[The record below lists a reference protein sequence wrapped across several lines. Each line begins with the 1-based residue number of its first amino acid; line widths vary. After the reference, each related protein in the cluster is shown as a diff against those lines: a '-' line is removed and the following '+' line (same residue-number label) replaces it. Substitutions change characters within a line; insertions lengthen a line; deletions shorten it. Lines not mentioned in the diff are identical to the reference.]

1 MAKTKLGKMA
11 CESCGEPVTVRENE
25 RGTLSYRCEE
35 CDAAPY
41 ARSGTGQHANWLA
54 KLQKP
59 AGAAET
65 GLQQGAA
72 SDLKPAA
79 EAEVLPDLQKK
90 PAATGNIWG
99 FAE

>member
-1 MAKTKLGKMA
+1 MAKTKLGKMP

-41 ARSGTGQHANWLA
+41 ARSGTGQHAHWLT
-54 KLQKP
+54 KLQKT
-59 AGAAET
+59 AET

-72 SDLKPAA
+72 SDLNPVVDTPAST
-79 EAEVLPDLQKK
+79 EKTRSV
-90 PAATGNIWG
+90 NIWG
-99 FAE
+99 IAE

>member
-1 MAKTKLGKMA
+1 MTKTKLGKMP

-41 ARSGTGQHANWLA
+41 ARTGTGQHGRWLA
-54 KLQKP
+54 KLQENEKP
-59 AGAAET
+59 AES
-65 GLQQGAA
+65 GLQQGSQ

-79 EAEVLPDLQKK
+79 EPTASPKK
-90 PAATGNIWG
+90 PDSKPAENLWG